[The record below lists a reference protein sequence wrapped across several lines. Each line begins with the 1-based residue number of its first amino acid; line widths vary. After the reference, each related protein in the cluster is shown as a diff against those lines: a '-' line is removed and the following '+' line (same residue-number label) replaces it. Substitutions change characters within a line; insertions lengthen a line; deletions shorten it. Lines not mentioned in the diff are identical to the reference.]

1 MAMTNEGLVFAG
13 VTDLAGK
20 LRGKGFP
27 LSDLEQRL
35 KTGVG
40 WVPTNAMIT
49 CFDTIGDGPYGSLGD
64 LLIIP
69 DARSKVVVELGGG
82 APVVRLLLGDIVTL
96 DGRPWE
102 CCTRSILKQALAR
115 LERVAGLRVTAAF
128 EQERSEEHT
137 SELQS

>member
-35 KTGVG
+35 KSGVG

-64 LLIIP
+64 LLIMP
-69 DARSKVVVELGGG
+69 DPGSKAIDRKSVVEGKSVSVSVDLGS
-82 APVVRLLLGDIVTL
+82 RRIITQKTIV
-96 DGRPWE
+96 
-102 CCTRSILKQALAR
+102 
-115 LERVAGLRVTAAF
+115 
-128 EQERSEEHT
+128 
-137 SELQS
+137 